1 MAHDLSNL
9 ALMALYR
16 GEYGKARDLYF
27 DSLSAFYELDDER
40 GIAES
45 IEGLA
50 AVAGVLSQPTEAAR
64 LFGVAASLRGAVGAP
79 LTRLRGLR
87 RGSKAAPSRLTRR
100 SPA

>member
-50 AVAGVLSQPTEAAR
+50 AVAGVLSQATEAAR
-64 LFGVAASLRGAVGAP
+64 LFGVTA
-79 LTRLRGLR
+79 
-87 RGSKAAPSRLTRR
+87 
-100 SPA
+100 